1 MPAVRFLDNLTAIT
15 QNGTKVSITTDPYPL
30 GGQNQAAVMA
40 HVEVL
45 DSTGGAVNLNI
56 NCEASDDGAHYA
68 PYGAL
73 DQLALA
79 AGTSWVI
86 GPAPFAFI
94 RFQIELDLQ
103 GGAAGDTAWATLD
116 LHVNFTHT

>member
-1 MPAVRFLDNLTAIT
+1 MSLVRLLDNVTVVT
-15 QNGTKVSITTDPYPL
+15 KNGTKVSITTDAYPL
-30 GGQNQAAVMA
+30 GGQTQAVVMP

-45 DSTGGAVNLNI
+45 DSTGGAVNLDI
-56 NCEASDDGAHYA
+56 NCEASNDGSHYA
-68 PYGAL
+68 AYGAL

-79 AGTSWVI
+79 VGTSWVI

-94 RFQIELDLQ
+94 RFEIELDLQ